1 MAGAELDTT
10 GRQLLKLLTADGRRP
25 VASLARALN
34 LSRTAVQDRIARL
47 ERDGWIEGYTVLTR
61 RPLDEEGGHDA
72 LLFITIDVRP
82 CAPVLRAVRAI
93 EEVER
98 VWSLSGAVDAV
109 AEVRTQDAAGLS
121 RLTDRVAA
129 IRGVGTVRS
138 QTVLS
143 SA

>member
-10 GRQLLKLLTADGRRP
+10 GRRLLELLTADGRRP

-47 ERDGWIEGYTVLTR
+47 ERDGWIEGYTVLTK
-61 RPLDEEGGHDA
+61 RPLDEGGHHA

-82 CAPVLRAVRAI
+82 CAPVLRAVRGV

-98 VWSLSGAVDAV
+98 VWSLSGAIDAI
-109 AEVRTQDAAGLS
+109 AEAHTQDAAALS
-121 RLTDRVAA
+121 QLTDRVAA

-143 SA
+143 ST